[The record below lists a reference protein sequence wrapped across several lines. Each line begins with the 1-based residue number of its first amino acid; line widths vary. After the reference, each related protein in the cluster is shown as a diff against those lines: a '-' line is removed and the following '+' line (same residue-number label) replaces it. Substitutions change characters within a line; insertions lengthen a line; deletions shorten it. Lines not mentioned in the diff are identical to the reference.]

1 MIDIKD
7 LLGRK
12 KRTGDWNVG
21 TVHTHEYS
29 NDMLV
34 LDDSYNIYN
43 EVDEMTEIR
52 KVETYK
58 AELDAAMN
66 RVNQLTGAGF
76 CYARA
81 LDTAAAEYNL
91 PAEDLEQHIDY
102 YTKQRLN
109 EVTTL

>member
-1 MIDIKD
+1 MSGLKD
-7 LLGRK
+7 LLARK

-21 TVHTHEYS
+21 MGEIKG
-29 NDMLV
+29 
-34 LDDSYNIYN
+34 DD
-43 EVDEMTEIR
+43 VTEIR

-91 PAEDLEQHIDY
+91 PVEDLEQHIEY
-102 YTKQRLN
+102 YGIPADDK
-109 EVTTL
+109 